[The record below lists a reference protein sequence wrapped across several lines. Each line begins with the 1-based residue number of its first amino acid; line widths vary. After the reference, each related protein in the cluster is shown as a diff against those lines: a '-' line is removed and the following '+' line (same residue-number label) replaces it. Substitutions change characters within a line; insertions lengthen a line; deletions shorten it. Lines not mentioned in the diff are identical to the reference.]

1 MNARIYR
8 PGLFPTA
15 HHCDQGGKGKRFL
28 TTILSLVF
36 LASGANLWAQ
46 TTYFWRSEAGSGAWE
61 VEGNWWNG
69 SGNAIPSGN
78 DILRFGN
85 NSYTDM
91 TNNLIKTSRYQIWF
105 DSDATTGRTIAGT
118 TENTFYDY
126 GTNMPKIENSSS
138 VTHTINFPIK
148 LGYSGGL
155 EINPVSG
162 DLAIGGAIDTSGYN
176 IKVYGNKNKTLALS
190 GIVSGSGG
198 LMLEQ
203 NSVVLLNNANTYTG
217 ATAVDA
223 GTLVV
228 NGNQS
233 GANGNVTVAS
243 GATLAGEGT
252 VGGGTTVSGTHAPGN
267 GTAGDVGSQAFSST
281 LTYNSGSIFEWDVTS
296 DTSYDQVTGIS
307 SLSGS
312 GGIFNVV
319 TSDISSTFWN
329 ANHPFNSVFNT
340 GTLSSVFSSFQLNGT
355 PLTNGIVAG
364 QGTFTFNGS
373 GVQWTAV
380 PELSNLLIG
389 GLLGAGLLL
398 RRRAEGRGAAQF

>member
-1 MNARIYR
+1 
-8 PGLFPTA
+8 
-15 HHCDQGGKGKRFL
+15 
-28 TTILSLVF
+28 
-36 LASGANLWAQ
+36 
-46 TTYFWRSEAGSGAWE
+46 
-61 VEGNWWNG
+61 
-69 SGNAIPSGN
+69 
-78 DILRFGN
+78 
-85 NSYTDM
+85 M

-176 IKVYGNKNKTLALS
+176 IKVYGNNNKTLTLS

-198 LMLEQ
+198 LMLEK

-267 GTAGDVGSQAFSST
+267 GTAGDVGLQTFGSS
-281 LTYNSGSIFEWDVTS
+281 LSYNSGSIFEWDITTASNAYDKVSAGTLAVTS
-296 DTSYDQVTGIS
+296 GAIFKVVS
-307 SLSGS
+307 STA
-312 GGIFNVV
+312 F
-319 TSDISSTFWN
+319 SDTFWN
-329 ANHPFNSVFNT
+329 TNQNWTDIFGGKSIDNFLISN
-340 GTLSSVFSSFQLNGT
+340 FQYS
-355 PLTNGIVAG
+355 VAG
-364 QGTFTFNGS
+364 TTVSAPSSEGYFTITGS
-373 GVQWTAV
+373 TLNWTAV

-389 GLLGAGLLL
+389 GLLGAGLL
-398 RRRAEGRGAAQF
+398 